1 MAQLRDGRGDRR
13 RAPSRG
19 SLLRAASYV
28 AAAAI
33 GVLGALV
40 AYAFLVPLPSLDSG
54 TPPPGTVVLDARG
67 RVLARDE
74 AAGVRIP
81 VPLEAIAPI
90 MRDATIAA
98 EDQRFPLHPG
108 VDPLAV
114 ARAAAEYRSNPSG
127 ASTITQQLARG
138 SYLDGAGLPL
148 LLRKAREATIALQLE
163 ARLSKDEIL
172 EAYLNEVYFGRGA
185 YGVEA
190 AAQVYFG
197 VSARYLTLAQAS
209 LLAGLPQ
216 TPAHLDP
223 FEHPEAARER
233 QRYVLDRLVA
243 TGAITASQATAA
255 AATPLALEPPEV
267 TSRAP
272 HFTGLVYDE
281 LRRVRPDLLNEPGL
295 VIETTLDSSLQAEA
309 LRSARA
315 RLAELEDRGA
325 GNAAVVVLD
334 PANGAILAL
343 LGGVDY
349 DAPDGQV
356 NMAETPRQPG
366 SALKPFL
373 YAAAFERGATAAS
386 PILDVPTTLD
396 TASGP
401 YSPVNYDQ
409 RFRGPVP
416 LRVALA
422 SSLNVPAVRTLEEVG
437 LDAFLEVAHR
447 FGLRSLDAREAYG
460 PAVAL
465 GGGEVTL
472 LDLTVAYGALAN
484 GGELVEPFAITR
496 IRDAE
501 GGVVYSRPGSS
512 PRRVLSEEHAFLLAD
527 ILSDPVARMPGFGAA
542 TVLETPE
549 HAAVKTGTS
558 SGSRDNWTLGFTRDR
573 VVGVW
578 VGNADRAPM
587 RNVSGIDG
595 AAPIWRDV
603 LTAAT
608 EALPFR
614 PFEAPDGIVRAT
626 VCVPTGL
633 TPAGACPSPVDEWF
647 VAGTE
652 PAVAE
657 SYYVAGTGGRT
668 LLDPPLEA
676 RPWGVDARVR
686 LASDSSPE
694 DGGGLGWG
702 PPPAADQPVYI
713 ASPAPGAVVYRS
725 PELPRQEL
733 LLRAAVP
740 RGAREVAF
748 VVDGETVG
756 STGGFDPRVVW
767 PLAAGMHTLE
777 VVASLEDGTIV
788 TASTKFEV
796 R

>member
-1 MAQLRDGRGDRR
+1 MAIVSELRDGRRERR
-13 RAPSRG
+13 RAPSQG
-19 SLLRAASYV
+19 SLARTTSYV
-28 AAAAI
+28 LAAAV

-40 AYAFLVPLPSLDSG
+40 AYASLVPLPSLDAG
-54 TPPPGTVVLDARG
+54 TPLPGTVVLDARG

-81 VPLEAIAPI
+81 IALEAVAPI

-98 EDQRFPLHPG
+98 EDRRFRLHPG
-108 VDPLAV
+108 VDPLAI
-114 ARAAAEYRSNPSG
+114 ARAASEYRSNPSG
-127 ASTITQQLARG
+127 ASTITQQLARRR
-138 SYLDGAGLPL
+138 YLDGAGLPR

-163 ARLSKDEIL
+163 ARLSKDEVL

-197 VSARYLTLAQAS
+197 VSARHLTLAQAS

-216 TPAHLDP
+216 TPVRLDP

-243 TGAITASQATAA
+243 TGAITESQAILS
-255 AATPLALEPPEV
+255 AATPLALKSPEAAPI
-267 TSRAP
+267 AP
-272 HFTGLVYDE
+272 HFTALVYDE
-281 LRRVRPDLLNEPGL
+281 LRRVRPDLLDEPGL
-295 VIETTLDSSLQAEA
+295 AIETTLDSSLQAEA
-309 LRSARA
+309 QRSARA
-315 RLAELEDRGA
+315 RLEELADRGA

-334 PANGAILAL
+334 PASGAILAL

-349 DAPDGQV
+349 GASDGQV
-356 NMAETPRQPG
+356 NMAVTPRQPG

-373 YAAAFERGATAAS
+373 YAAALERGATAAS
-386 PILDVPTTLD
+386 PILDIPTTLD

-437 LDAFLEVAHR
+437 LETFLELAHR
-447 FGLRSLDAREAYG
+447 FGLRTLDAREAYG

-472 LDLTVAYGALAN
+472 LDLTAAYGALAN
-484 GGELVEPFAITR
+484 GGEHVVPFAIER
-496 IRDAE
+496 IRDATGAVLYE
-501 GGVVYSRPGSS
+501 RPS
-512 PRRVLSEEHAFLLAD
+512 PSARRVLSEEHTFLLAD
-527 ILSDPVARMPGFGAA
+527 ILSDPVARMPGFGAG
-542 TVLETPE
+542 TVLESPQR
-549 HAAVKTGTS
+549 AAVKTGTS

-578 VGNADRAPM
+578 VGNANRAPM

-608 EALPFR
+608 EGLPDR
-614 PFEAPDGIVRAT
+614 PFEAPEGMVRVT
-626 VCVPTGL
+626 VCTPTGL
-633 TPAGACPSPVDEWF
+633 TPAGACPSPIDEWF

-652 PAVAE
+652 PSAAE
-657 SYYVAGTGGRT
+657 SYYVAGDSGRR

-686 LASDSSPE
+686 LARGNTPGQSVGDSE
-694 DGGGLGWG
+694 
-702 PPPAADQPVYI
+702 QRVYI

-740 RGAREVAF
+740 QGARGVEFIVN
-748 VVDGETVG
+748 GETAGV
-756 STGGFDPRVVW
+756 TGATDPRLIW
-767 PLAAGMHTLE
+767 PLEPGMHTLE

-788 TASTKFEV
+788 SAATEFEV